1 MLSMALNFIRG
12 LTRSSVGSFISQL
25 LQIGILSTVWMF
37 IGNMVKTMQR
47 NIVNLTSAAASAASN
62 YMESMPTAA

>member
-1 MLSMALNFIRG
+1 MLSMVLNFIRG

-62 YMESMPTAA
+62 YMEFMPTAA

>member
-12 LTRSSVGSFISQL
+12 LTRSSVSSFISVTSDRS
-25 LQIGILSTVWMF
+25 ILSTVWMF

-47 NIVNLTSAAASAASN
+47 NIVSNCRGVCVSNL
-62 YMESMPTAA
+62 ESMPTAA

>member
-1 MLSMALNFIRG
+1 MSMVINFIRG
-12 LTRSSVGSFISQL
+12 LTNSPIGSFVSQL

-47 NIVNLTSAAASAASN
+47 NIVSLTSTAAETASN
-62 YMESMPTAA
+62 YMESMPSAA